1 MMISDRFGVPFRRG
15 TVQNAAQ
22 ICAVY
27 RRLAWRFRVSITQVN
42 PKPQVLSP
50 RSPLSNVVL
59 IGLEVRVMSRIEP
72 S

>member
-1 MMISDRFGVPFRRG
+1 MMISDGFGVPVRRG
-15 TVQNAAQ
+15 TVQTAAH

-50 RSPLSNVVL
+50 RSPLSNAVL
-59 IGLEVRVMSRIEP
+59 IGLKARVMSRIEP
-72 S
+72 N